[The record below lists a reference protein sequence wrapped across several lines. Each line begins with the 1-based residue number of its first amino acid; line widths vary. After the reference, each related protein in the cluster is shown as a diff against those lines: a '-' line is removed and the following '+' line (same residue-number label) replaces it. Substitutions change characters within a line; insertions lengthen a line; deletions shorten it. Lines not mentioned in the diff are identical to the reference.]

1 MTGSTPGPPRVSV
14 VIPSLDEADNLEAV
28 IPGVA
33 AEYEVIVVEGVRYRR
48 TSELLRHLRPDA
60 IVVEQNRYGKGNAL
74 ACGFAAA
81 TGDIIVMFDADGSAD
96 SAEIA
101 RFVDAVAQGADFAKG
116 TRTNGGGSDDITV
129 LRGIGNWGLTRLTN
143 LLFRTRYS
151 DLCYGFNAFRR
162 EVLPVLD
169 IPLPDASD
177 GPMRWGEGFEVET
190 LINCRVARAGI
201 TVVEVPS
208 HERRRVHGVS
218 NLNAWRDGKRVLR
231 TLLRERR
238 RPPTRPTPSMSMPTI
253 PAPRV
258 PEAEIDTTL
267 QERPA
272 G

>member
-1 MTGSTPGPPRVSV
+1 MTAATPGTPRVSV
-14 VIPSLDEADNLEAV
+14 IVPSLDEADNLEEV
-28 IPGVA
+28 IPGVPP
-33 AEYEVIVVEGVRYRR
+33 EYELVVVEGVRYRR
-48 TSELLRHLRPDA
+48 TSELLHRIRPDA
-60 IVVEQNRYGKGNAL
+60 TVVEQNRYGKGNAL

-96 SAEIA
+96 SAEIPA
-101 RFVDAVAQGADFAKG
+101 FVDAIVRGADFAKG
-116 TRTNGGGSDDITV
+116 TRSRGGGSDDITV
-129 LRGIGNWGLTRLTN
+129 LRSLGNWGLTRLTN
-143 LLFRTRYS
+143 LLFGTRYS

-169 IPLPDASD
+169 LPSPGSSR

-201 TVVEVPS
+201 VVAEIPS

-238 RPPTRPTPSMSMPTI
+238 RPPTGLPLRTPQPEPE
-253 PAPRV
+253 PA
-258 PEAEIDTTL
+258 L
-267 QERPA
+267 QERPT